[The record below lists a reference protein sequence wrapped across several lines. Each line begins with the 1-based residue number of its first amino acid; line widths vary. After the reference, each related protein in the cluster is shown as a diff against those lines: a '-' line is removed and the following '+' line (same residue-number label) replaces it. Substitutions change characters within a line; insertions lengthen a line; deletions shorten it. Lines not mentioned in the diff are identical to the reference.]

1 MIKRF
6 IGDKSFYRRVLLIT
20 LPVLVQNVITN
31 FVSLIDNIMVGQ
43 VGTEQMTGVAVVNQL
58 MFVFNICIFGGI
70 SGPGIFTAQYYGK
83 NDTKG
88 VRDTFRAKLFI
99 VLFMTA
105 IGALVFTAFRD
116 QLISLF
122 LHESEKGLDI
132 EKTLDYG
139 RQYIKIMIL
148 QLLPF
153 AIMQAYAGTL
163 RETGETVIP
172 MFAGV
177 VAVVVNT
184 FLNYILIFGKLGA
197 PELGIEGAA
206 YATVIAR
213 FIECFI
219 VVIAT
224 HIKRKKYEF
233 IIGAY
238 KSLKIPKR
246 LVINIVKKGFP
257 LMINEILWSL
267 GTTTLV
273 QCYSLKGLEVV
284 SAYNISSTVSNL
296 FHCAFFAFGTTISI
310 MVGQLLGAGKLQ
322 KAKDEAEKIMALVF
336 AICVFMGAL
345 MAVLAPA
352 ITSVYNTQ
360 DFVKELASNFLI
372 ISAVMMPIQ
381 SLTHATYF
389 TIRSGG
395 KTLVTFLFDSVF
407 MWTIAI
413 PAAYLLSSY
422 TSLPIIPIFIAVQFT
437 DAVKCILGVI
447 LFNKGIWINNLV
459 QNTND

>member
-1 MIKRF
+1 MLKRF

-105 IGALVFTAFRD
+105 MGALVFTAFRD

-132 EKTLDYG
+132 AKTLDYG
-139 RQYIKIMIL
+139 RQYIGIMIF

-163 RETGETVIP
+163 RETGETVVP

-177 VAVVVNT
+177 VAVIINT
-184 FLNYILIFGKLGA
+184 CLNYILIFGKFGA
-197 PELGIEGAA
+197 PELGIAGAA

-213 FIECFI
+213 FVECFI

-224 HIKRKKYEF
+224 HIKRSKYEF

-238 KSLKIPKR
+238 KSMKIPRR
-246 LVINIVKKGFP
+246 LVVNIAKKGFP
-257 LMINEILWSL
+257 LMINEMLWAL

-310 MVGQLLGAGKLQ
+310 MVGQLLGAGKLN

-336 AICVFMGAL
+336 AICVVLGAL
-345 MAVLAPA
+345 MAVLAPG
-352 ITSVYNTQ
+352 ITSIYNTEN
-360 DFVKELASNFLI
+360 FVKELAGKFLI
-372 ISAVMMPIQ
+372 ISAVIMPIQ
-381 SLTHATYF
+381 SITHATYF

-395 KTLVTFLFDSVF
+395 KTVVTFLFDSVF
-407 MWTIAI
+407 MWAITIPFAFI
-413 PAAYLLSSY
+413 LSSL
-422 TSLPIIPIFIAVQFT
+422 TTLPIIPIFIAVQLADT
-437 DAVKCILGVI
+437 IKCVLGIV
-447 LFNKGIWINNLV
+447 LFKKGIWINNLV
-459 QNTND
+459 INNK